1 MVLAP
6 AIEELGGGEVAKG
19 LMRTDRVPRCSPGLS
34 YPLAY
39 GHQRPRQGDAGA
51 GRSNPDALSGPTPRP
66 GQERKMPLRVL
77 QNVIAVGSVRSASTA
92 PVARVSCGCRFRLS
106 PTLSSPRG

>member
-1 MVLAP
+1 
-6 AIEELGGGEVAKG
+6 
-19 LMRTDRVPRCSPGLS
+19 
-34 YPLAY
+34 
-39 GHQRPRQGDAGA
+39 
-51 GRSNPDALSGPTPRP
+51 
-66 GQERKMPLRVL
+66 MPLRVL